1 MRTTLKRAGI
11 LLLLLVFVASAFGAK
26 PKLVSEA
33 EAKKAGLA
41 LINQAFNV
49 SETEASV
56 EYQARVA
63 TTFHDGTTNEEVKL
77 EPDRI
82 YVVKAAPGKG
92 ETEYYY
98 AEVDAVTGNA
108 YLAERFLSGI
118 VLTDEQ
124 KKQAEA
130 FGTMEEIDPE
140 DLRSVQQDASKTIDN
155 LVVKRLE
162 PEIPI
167 LRVFPDNIETDSV
180 DYPKVLLYYFVL
192 MQNGKSYDLA
202 LCWPTMELVSV
213 YIRN

>member
-1 MRTTLKRAGI
+1 MKRRMIALGIAICMIFTL
-11 LLLLLVFVASAFGAK
+11 FAFS
-26 PKLVSEA
+26 PVIVSEA

-63 TTFHDGTTNEEVKL
+63 TTFHDGITKEEVKL
-77 EPDRI
+77 EPDRV

-140 DLRSVQQDASKTIDN
+140 DLRSVQQDASRTIDN

-162 PEIPI
+162 PDIPI
-167 LRVFPDNIETDSV
+167 LRVFPDSIATGGE
-180 DYPKVLLYYFVL
+180 DYPKALLDYFVL
-192 MQNGKSYDLA
+192 MQNGKSYALS

>member
-1 MRTTLKRAGI
+1 MKRRMVA
-11 LLLLLVFVASAFGAK
+11 LVIAICATFIFFAFS
-26 PKLVSEA
+26 PNIVSEA
-33 EAKKAGLA
+33 EAKEAGLA

-63 TTFHDGTTNEEVKL
+63 TTFHDGTTNEEVKI
-77 EPDRI
+77 EPDRV
-82 YVVKAAPGKG
+82 YVVKAAPSKG
-92 ETEYYY
+92 ESEYYY

-167 LRVFPDNIETDSV
+167 LRVFPDSIETGGE
-180 DYPKVLLYYFVL
+180 DYPKALLDYFVL